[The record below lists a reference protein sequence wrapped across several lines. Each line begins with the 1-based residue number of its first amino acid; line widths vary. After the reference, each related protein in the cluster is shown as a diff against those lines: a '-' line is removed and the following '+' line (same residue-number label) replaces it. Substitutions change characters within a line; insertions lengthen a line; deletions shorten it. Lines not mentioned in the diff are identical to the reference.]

1 MYIFSKF
8 SQNRYK
14 YVLEEHFMN
23 FFKKLFSDLM
33 ADDSNDDSSF
43 VLSETTPDE
52 KNNSNDSSNETKPQN
67 VYPNLSVNLEYINS
81 RFNSLINSD
90 IKIREF
96 LLHARNKQ
104 YHAFIVYIDGMSDS
118 DSINDFIFCD
128 LHQAIHSL
136 ICKEAWKDRH
146 ILPVD
151 SQDVCFHPITC
162 SIHPYNRNGCP

>member
-1 MYIFSKF
+1 
-8 SQNRYK
+8 
-14 YVLEEHFMN
+14 MN

-104 YHAFIVYIDGMSDS
+104 YHAFIIYIDGMSNS
-118 DSINDFIFCD
+118 DSINDFILSPLMLRNRANPLMVIRLF
-128 LHQAIHSL
+128 LRL
-136 ICKEAWKDRH
+136 
-146 ILPVD
+146 LPKIYLLEKLRKLMLVII
-151 SQDVCFHPITC
+151 SWIVFFPKMM
-162 SIHPYNRNGCP
+162 